1 MKKPIDFNYHEERV
15 ISLEKFKEIITDPM
29 RVLFEALR
37 YEEDDIVREEIKHE
51 IEEGLCADMKADE
64 LTELNVFEYLAI
76 VDEDGCKE
84 WRDDFINEMID
95 RVIDPQPDN
104 QLITARRLLYDY
116 INLPEDDIEIVVTAC
131 DLIQDK
137 ESKELLTEYVTLW
150 KNDKKPLCCGIGELV
165 ETLYK
170 EYPAGV

>member
-1 MKKPIDFNYHEERV
+1 MKKAVEF
-15 ISLEKFKEIITDPM
+15 ISLEKFKEIVTDPM

-37 YEEDDIVREEIKHE
+37 YEEDVQVREEIKHE
-51 IEEGLCADMKADE
+51 IEEGLCAVMKADE
-64 LTELNVFEYLAI
+64 LTELNVFEYLEI
-76 VDEDGCKE
+76 IDDEYVAE
-84 WRDDFINEMID
+84 WRNDWIDEIID
-95 RVIDPQPDN
+95 RFLDPQPEND
-104 QLITARRLLYDY
+104 LITARRLLYDY
-116 INLPEDDIEIVVTAC
+116 INLPPDDIEIVVTAC

-170 EYPAGV
+170 EYPARV